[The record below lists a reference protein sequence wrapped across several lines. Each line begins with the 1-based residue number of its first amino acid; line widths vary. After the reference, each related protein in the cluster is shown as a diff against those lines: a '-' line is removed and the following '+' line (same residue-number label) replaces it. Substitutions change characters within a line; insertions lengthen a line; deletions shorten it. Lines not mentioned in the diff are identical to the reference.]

1 MYCTTPASHWNSTEG
16 WRQLDGADAN
26 WYVVLTSDPLLST
39 PSLLQAVE
47 PKVEE
52 VKQEMALLYPQAT
65 VDEWVE
71 QHISAVVAPLHSLL
85 KDLQLAMEDMGLHA
99 PVPPSGW

>member
-1 MYCTTPASHWNSTEG
+1 M
-16 WRQLDGADAN
+16 
-26 WYVVLTSDPLLST
+26 LTPLLSN
-39 PSLLQAVE
+39 PRLLQAVE

-71 QHISAVVAPLHSLL
+71 QHISGVVTPLHSLL